1 MSVKQRKKMRGKS
14 KGYMFSQKWSS
25 GNNKISYQYLN
36 RCVVAKAIHIPRRT
50 RRGA

>member
-1 MSVKQRKKMRGKS
+1 MSVKQRKKMRDKS
-14 KGYMFSQKWSS
+14 KKYIFSQKWNN

-36 RCVVAKAIHIPRRT
+36 RCVVSKAIHIPRRT